1 MYKKLYFISSMAL
14 LIVSTC
20 IGVGILGLPLET
32 GQAGF
37 IPSIVGLILCWLLMG
52 STGWI
57 MVHRLVVSRETITD
71 MAKVYEKD
79 LGEWAKYLN
88 SASYILTFY
97 GLIVAHLCGAV
108 SIIIHMIP
116 FLRNIPHITTIVNIV
131 YFVIVTAVI
140 LYGMETVRK
149 CNIFFISG
157 LLSIFILLIILII
170 PYTKEINLQHSSWTN
185 FPLQLPIL
193 ITALGFQ
200 VVIPAICKHAMELDM
215 KRMHVFYILLI
226 GITIILVINFVWL
239 FAVIGTLPLTSPDY
253 ISIIGAYKEGQP
265 ATVPIA
271 NMLNSNAITFL
282 AMFFSFFAVTTSYFG
297 LGMGFLNY
305 MRDLTSKYIKSSIY
319 IDATITFIIPLIV
332 SILYP
337 DLFIAILNFVGGFGV
352 IVAFGILPALL
363 AIKQNGSKSLKI
375 LGWFCFG
382 LSLIIFFIEFDVMF
396 LS

>member
-1 MYKKLYFISSMAL
+1 MYRTLYFIFSMAFI
-14 LIVSTC
+14 IVSTC
-20 IGVGILGLPLET
+20 IGVGILGLPVQT

-37 IPSIVGLILCWLLMG
+37 IPSIIGLILCWLLMG

-57 MVHRLVVSRETITD
+57 MVYRLVVSRETITD

-79 LGEWAKYLN
+79 LGKWAKYLN

-108 SIIIHMIP
+108 SIIINMIP
-116 FLRNIPHITTIVNIV
+116 FLNSIPHITTIVNII
-131 YFVIVTAVI
+131 YFIIVTAVI

-149 CNIFFISG
+149 CNVIFISG
-157 LLSIFILLIILII
+157 LFCLLLLLIILIV
-170 PYTKEINLQHSSWTN
+170 PHTKEVNFEHTN
-185 FPLQLPIL
+185 WAHFPLQLPIF

-200 VVIPAICKHAMELDM
+200 VVIPAICKHAIELNL
-215 KRMHVFYILLI
+215 KRIHTFYILLI
-226 GITIILVINFVWL
+226 GIVIIFIINFVWL
-239 FAVIGTLPLTSPDY
+239 FAVIGTLPLVSPDN
-253 ISIIGAYKEGQP
+253 ISIMDAYNKGQP

-271 NMLNSNAITFL
+271 KMLNSDAITFI
-282 AMFFSFFAVTTSYFG
+282 AMFFSFFVITTSYFG

-305 MRDLTSKYIKSSIY
+305 MRDFTSKYIKGTIY
-319 IDATITFIIPLIV
+319 SDAAITFIIPLIV

-337 DLFIAILNFVGGFGV
+337 DLFIKILDFVGGFGV

-363 AIKQNGSKSLKI
+363 GIKQNNSKSLKI
-375 LGWFCFG
+375 LGWFCFS
-382 LSLIIFFIEFDVMF
+382 LSLIIFFIEFYVMF